1 MRIFPLITHLYN
13 SENIGDIP
21 GKAHLNLLILTANP
35 KIVAIINVKILI
47 VIVLKKH
54 VHVTQQIIQFSYI
67 FNPGAIK

>member
-47 VIVLKKH
+47 VNVL
-54 VHVTQQIIQFSYI
+54 SLS
-67 FNPGAIK
+67 